1 MLPEGTCGGWASR
14 QRRRAGMSR
23 GGAWRAPGAGLGW
36 GSVAGSGG
44 AGADDQG
51 QQRIAVTDG
60 SRESQPSG
68 RELLP
73 DLPPRDVVLGGLTI
87 APQLVVG
94 DGALGFWPAL
104 SEVFPATRQPRGRV
118 HQPAD
123 VLRNLGTSPR
133 PNILKRGNS

>member
-1 MLPEGTCGGWASR
+1 
-14 QRRRAGMSR
+14 MSR
-23 GGAWRAPGAGLGW
+23 GVAWRAAGAGLGW
-36 GSVAGSGG
+36 RSVAWSGG
-44 AGADDQG
+44 AGSADHG

-60 SRESQPSG
+60 SCGSQPSG

-73 DLPPRDVVLGGLTI
+73 DLPPRDFVVGGLTI

-94 DGALGFWPAL
+94 EGALGFWPAL

-123 VLRNLGTSPR
+123 VLGTSEPR
-133 PNILKRGNS
+133 RDQTS

>member
-1 MLPEGTCGGWASR
+1 MGLATVPPGWDVEGRCGEGP
-14 QRRRAGMSR
+14 R
-23 GGAWRAPGAGLGW
+23 GGPGVGERGGVGRGAG
-36 GSVAGSGG
+36 S
-44 AGADDQG
+44 DDPSP
-51 QQRIAVTDG
+51 QRIAVTDG
-60 SRESQPSG
+60 SRASQPSG

-73 DLPPRDVVLGGLTI
+73 ALPPRDFVVGGLTI